1 MSYFRAKLAMEISRR
16 VYFVAKN
23 TKINQKQ
30 KDHLSQGID
39 KSEIPGLKSSKKKK
53 KRDDEKIVPLSF
65 SMSRLVKTVEKNIV
79 ICHW

>member
-53 KRDDEKIVPLSF
+53 SETTKKLFLSRF
-65 SMSRLVKTVEKNIV
+65 R
-79 ICHW
+79 CPGW